1 MPQDNDSGLMAGL
14 PENHIVHSFSR
25 LELLKLEAEK
35 ILKWFEENDDGNQW
49 IVVLGLRKPTIE
61 KLTNDHHASL
71 GGITYRF
78 QWEGSMGLIKVVP
91 SDLYESLTDR
101 FVDIVKLKIS
111 AMNIPCEES
120 LWVGSKTYKL
130 AVGKGR
136 EGDQAFLPPPRCSNG
151 IRNVGRPTLVV
162 ETGVS
167 ESLPR
172 LRQDAKKW
180 FADSD
185 GEVRIVIIIT
195 SPAKRIMFEKWQLA
209 PPNSPRP
216 LTRSAIL
223 SLTSQ
228 FPNAP
233 PSSTQ
238 PASLQQA
245 YCAQEVEVHQS
256 EVDGEPHVVTGAP
269 LVLPFVTV
277 YDRLPNTGESDIV
290 LQKRDFER
298 MTNLLF

>member
-1 MPQDNDSGLMAGL
+1 MAQDDDSGLMAGL
-14 PENHIVHSFSR
+14 PENHIVRSFSR
-25 LELLKLEAEK
+25 LKLIKLEAEK
-35 ILKWFEENDDGNQW
+35 IMQWFEENDDGNQW

-61 KLTNDHHASL
+61 KLTNDHRTSL

-78 QWEGSMGLIKVVP
+78 QWEGSTGLIKVVP
-91 SDLYESLTDR
+91 SGPHESSTDR
-101 FVDIVKLKIS
+101 FADMVKSKIS
-111 AMNIPCEES
+111 AMNIPFEES
-120 LWVGSKTYKL
+120 LWVGSKTYKP
-130 AVGKGR
+130 AVGKGK
-136 EGDQAFLPPPRCSNG
+136 EGDQAFVPPSRCSNG

-185 GEVRIVIIIT
+185 GEVRIVILIA
-195 SPAKRIMFEKWQLA
+195 SRAKRITFEKWQLA
-209 PPNSPRP
+209 PPTSPRP
-216 LTRSAIL
+216 LTRAAIL

-233 PSSTQ
+233 PSVTQ
-238 PASLQQA
+238 PV
-245 YCAQEVEVHQS
+245 VEVHPS
-256 EVDGEPHVVTGAP
+256 EVDGEPPVVTGAP

-277 YDRLPNTGESDIV
+277 YDRPPNAGESDIV
-290 LQKRDFER
+290 LQQRDFER

>member
-14 PENHIVHSFSR
+14 PENHIVHSFSH
-25 LELLKLEAEK
+25 LELLKVEAEK
-35 ILKWFEENDDGNQW
+35 ILKWFEKNDDGNQW

-61 KLTNDHHASL
+61 QLTNNHHTSL

-78 QWEGSMGLIKVVP
+78 QWEGLIGLIKVVP
-91 SDLYESLTDR
+91 SGLYESLTDR
-101 FVDIVKLKIS
+101 FVDIVKFKIS
-111 AMNIPCEES
+111 ARNIPFEES
-120 LWVGSKTYKL
+120 LWVGSKTYKP

-136 EGDQAFLPPPRCSNG
+136 EGDQAFVPPSRCSNG

-180 FADSD
+180 FVDSD
-185 GEVRIVIIIT
+185 GEVRIVILIT
-195 SPAKRIMFEKWQLA
+195 SRAKRIMFEKWQLA
-209 PPNSPRP
+209 PPNSP
-216 LTRSAIL
+216 
-223 SLTSQ
+223 
-228 FPNAP
+228 
-233 PSSTQ
+233 
-238 PASLQQA
+238 ASPQQA

-256 EVDGEPHVVTGAP
+256 KVDGEPHVVTGAP